1 MNFIESVQNKRIK
14 ELTRLHT
21 KKERDK
27 TGCFLVEG
35 EHLVKEAFSAG
46 CLQEVFIN
54 KDTSWKESIP
64 STLCSD
70 AVLNKLS
77 VQSSQAKIIG
87 LCRKK
92 EWDEKEEKQIL
103 LLDSVQD
110 PGNMGTLLRTAC
122 AFGIDQVYCSM
133 MCADIYNPKTI
144 QASQGAIFHIPVCYT
159 DLKSLIHKKQAEGL
173 TIYGT
178 SLHERS
184 LPLSKVEKKTS
195 YGIVLGNEGNGV
207 HRELIDA
214 CDVIVKIEMH
224 AFESLNVAI
233 AGAILMYEF
242 DRNKG

>member
-54 KDTSWKESIP
+54 KDTSWKDSIP

-87 LCRKK
+87 LWRKK
-92 EWDEKEEKQIL
+92 EWDEKEEKQRL
-103 LLDSVQD
+103 
-110 PGNMGTLLRTAC
+110 
-122 AFGIDQVYCSM
+122 F
-133 MCADIYNPKTI
+133 K
-144 QASQGAIFHIPVCYT
+144 
-159 DLKSLIHKKQAEGL
+159 L
-173 TIYGT
+173 T
-178 SLHERS
+178 
-184 LPLSKVEKKTS
+184 
-195 YGIVLGNEGNGV
+195 
-207 HRELIDA
+207 
-214 CDVIVKIEMH
+214 
-224 AFESLNVAI
+224 
-233 AGAILMYEF
+233 
-242 DRNKG
+242 

>member
-27 TGCFLVEG
+27 IGCFLVEG
-35 EHLVKEAFSAG
+35 EHLVKEALSAG

-54 KDTSWKESIP
+54 KDTAWKEAIP

-92 EWDEKEEKQIL
+92 KWDEKEEKQIL

-110 PGNMGTLLRTAC
+110 PGNM
-122 AFGIDQVYCSM
+122 
-133 MCADIYNPKTI
+133 
-144 QASQGAIFHIPVCYT
+144 
-159 DLKSLIHKKQAEGL
+159 
-173 TIYGT
+173 
-178 SLHERS
+178 
-184 LPLSKVEKKTS
+184 
-195 YGIVLGNEGNGV
+195 
-207 HRELIDA
+207 
-214 CDVIVKIEMH
+214 
-224 AFESLNVAI
+224 
-233 AGAILMYEF
+233 
-242 DRNKG
+242 